1 MAARPPVGDD
11 DPPEP
16 NAFGI
21 AVVDD
26 HLRESALSF
35 PATPDE
41 VLEALDDPD
50 IPCGPNGHDVSLSTA
65 VERTARTQFSTRR
78 DLLDELHDEFE
89 RERREGGGI
98 VSWLR
103 TLVG

>member
-21 AVVDD
+21 AVVGN
-26 HLRESALSF
+26 HLRTPTSRIRRLPRRSSR
-35 PATPDE
+35 PWATRDSP
-41 VLEALDDPD
+41 
-50 IPCGPNGHDVSLSTA
+50 GPNSHDVSLSTA
-65 VERTARTQFSTRR
+65 VERTARTQFSSRR

-89 RERREGGGI
+89 RERRAGGGL

-103 TLVG
+103 SLVG

>member
-21 AVVDD
+21 AVVGN
-26 HLRESALSF
+26 HLRDADLSYS
-35 PATPDE
+35 ATPEE
-41 VLEALDDPD
+41 VVEAMGDQG
-50 IPCGPNGHDVSLSTA
+50 IPCGPNSHDVSLSTA
-65 VERTARTQFSTRR
+65 VERTARTQFSSRR

-89 RERREGGGI
+89 RERRAGGGL

-103 TLVG
+103 SLVG